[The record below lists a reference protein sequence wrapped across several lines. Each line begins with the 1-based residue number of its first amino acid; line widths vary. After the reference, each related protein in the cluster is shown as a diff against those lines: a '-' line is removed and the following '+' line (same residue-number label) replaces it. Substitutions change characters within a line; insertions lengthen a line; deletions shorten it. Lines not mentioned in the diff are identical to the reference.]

1 MRINASKVA
10 KFLAAALLTAAGA
23 AGCVKF
29 SPATTDKTDSTP
41 RRVEFPTPIVSPVT
55 KADAGTDTEANT
67 DEGVANLEEYG
78 FGVFGLWYPDE
89 FSGWES
95 TPGAAVHIDGDGFF
109 YDGGAGSRAKGGT
122 WISDPAHYWLPMGK
136 MAFAAWSPYDIKES
150 EETTL
155 SYGATGLTIKDF
167 DTQNGERDL
176 MYSERVYDKT
186 SSQGSNPTYDGI
198 DLVFHHA
205 LAALKFTT
213 NAEIDRSSGWG
224 KGDGSGTATP
234 TVTTVTLT
242 SIELWGFDRKGNFSE
257 NVDETTP
264 LTYAS
269 APQWSDVGTR
279 YTEDDPLVIELDE
292 MSAYIIPQQIP
303 SEAKIRIYYTVQI
316 GDNPPLPSVS
326 QPLSLSG
333 SKITGTED
341 ILASWDMGKRYVYHI
356 TVTSAVMIRFSVDIT
371 PWHEGTDSG
380 TGGGDTDITD

>member
-1 MRINASKVA
+1 MRINASKAA
-10 KFLAAALLTAAGA
+10 KLLASALLTVAGA
-23 AGCVKF
+23 VGCVKF
-29 SPATTDKTDSTP
+29 SPSTQDPSESSP
-41 RRVEFPTPIVSPVT
+41 RRIEFPTPIVSPVT

-78 FGVFGLWYPDE
+78 FGVFGLWYRDE
-89 FSGWES
+89 FTGWES
-95 TPGAAVHIDGDGFF
+95 TPGAATHIDGDEFF
-109 YDGGAGSRAKGGT
+109 YDPDTGDQSKDGA
-122 WISDPAHYWLPMGK
+122 WVSDPAHYWLPIGK
-136 MAFAAWSPYDIKES
+136 MAFAAWSPYSIKES
-150 EETTL
+150 EDETL
-155 SYGATGLTIKDF
+155 SYGASGLTIKNF

-186 SSQGSNPTYDGI
+186 SSRGSNPTYDGI

-213 NAEIDRSSGWG
+213 NAEVDRSSGWG
-224 KGDGSGTATP
+224 KGDDSGTATP

-257 NVDETTP
+257 NIDESTP

-269 APQWSDVGTR
+269 APQWSDVSTR
-279 YTEDDPLVIELDE
+279 YTEDDPLVIQLDD
-292 MSAYIIPQQIP
+292 MSAYIIPQTIP

-333 SKITGTED
+333 SKISGTED
-341 ILASWDMGKRYVYHI
+341 VLASWEMSKRYIYHI
-356 TVTSAVMIRFSVDIT
+356 TITSAVMIRFSVDIP
-371 PWHEGTDSG
+371 PWHENDDTSA
-380 TGGGDTDITD
+380 GGGRY